1 VSQATTTDNRAPM
14 RDSDQRA
21 ADAGV
26 SLMAHAASAV
36 PSVTVSLVS
45 AVSAAQH
52 AKWSPDS
59 ARKAPTRFFRDL
71 ETDGKARR
79 AAGRTPKQAADRLQK
94 LLGDLA
100 RKATPQAA
108 SAVAAQSLVL
118 GEACAWAQASAEIAG
133 GLPMGDSLRP
143 AADGDVRGVTGQA
156 VIDRLFGCESQSS
169 VSARLGW

>member
-1 VSQATTTDNRAPM
+1 MAQAT
-14 RDSDQRA
+14 
-21 ADAGV
+21 
-26 SLMAHAASAV
+26 
-36 PSVTVSLVS
+36 PSVSSVSVSLVS
-45 AVSAAQH
+45 AVAAAQH
-52 AKWSPDS
+52 AKWTRES
-59 ARKAPTRFFRDL
+59 ARRSPTKFFRDL
-71 ETDGKARR
+71 ETDGRARR

-108 SAVAAQSLVL
+108 AAVQAQSLVL
-118 GEACAWAQASAEIAG
+118 GEACAWAQAAAEIAG
-133 GLPMGDSLRP
+133 GLPMGDALRP

>member
-1 VSQATTTDNRAPM
+1 MSIPTPTAPATVS
-14 RDSDQRA
+14 
-21 ADAGV
+21 
-26 SLMAHAASAV
+26 
-36 PSVTVSLVS
+36 VSLVS

-52 AKWSPDS
+52 AKWSVES

-108 SAVAAQSLVL
+108 AAVAAQSLVL